1 MLNLFTPE
9 YIELAKNSKVQ
20 GLRPELKL
28 CDKVCIGDIK
38 DSDVYAVIFASNR
51 YGGEYYRIVKSEK
64 DKFYRSGFRE
74 KYFWLPTG
82 DALDQEIVKI
92 CKEKNYCYAFTYL
105 NYQDQTEKDCH
116 KWFGEIELSQ
126 DSFGITVAVA
136 DVENYNPL
144 IAKISLL
151 IQLLE
156 GE

>member
-9 YIELAKNSKVQ
+9 YIELAKNSRVQ
-20 GLRPELKL
+20 ELRPELKL

-92 CKEKNYCYAFTYL
+92 CDEKKNWAYKILYIKVLTKEYNA
-105 NYQDQTEKDCH
+105 
-116 KWFGEIELSQ
+116 EIIDYSTFDKEINNFWVVY
-126 DSFGITVAVA
+126 SF
-136 DVENYNPL
+136 NNSNPL
-144 IAKISLL
+144 IARISLL
-151 IQLLE
+151 IKLLE